1 MRTLNLNKRPIW
13 HIEYL
18 GEVPILDN
26 EGLDTGEVEKQYSEP
41 KALRLNLYTS
51 TSEIIQNMFGM
62 TNNINIICSDE
73 SVKLKKGAKL
83 FYNKPN
89 GDTDFERDFDLE
101 VTAIS
106 KSLNHWNYGFR
117 EVR

>member
-13 HIEYL
+13 HIKYL
-18 GEVPILDN
+18 GEVPILD
-26 EGLDTGEVEKQYSEP
+26 EDGLDTGEVEKQYSTP
-41 KALRLNLYTS
+41 NKIFLNLYTT

-62 TNNINIICSDE
+62 TNNINIVCSDE
-73 SVKLKKGAKL
+73 RVKLEKGAKL
-83 FYNKPN
+83 FYDEPN
-89 GDTDFERDFDLE
+89 EDTDLEVDFDLE

>member
-18 GEVPILDN
+18 GEVPILD
-26 EGLDTGEVEKQYSEP
+26 EDGLDTGEVEKQYGDPIEI
-41 KALRLNLYTS
+41 KLNLYTT
-51 TSEIIQNMFGM
+51 TSDIIQNMFGM
-62 TNNINIICSDE
+62 TNNVNIVCSDE
-73 SVKLKKGAKL
+73 GVRLKKGAKL
-83 FYNKPN
+83 FYDKPDE
-89 GDTDFERDFDLE
+89 GVDLERDFDLE

-106 KSLNHWNYGFR
+106 ESLNHWNYGFR

>member
-18 GEVPILDN
+18 GEVPILD
-26 EGLDTGEVEKQYSEP
+26 EDELDTGEVEKQYGDPIEIQ
-41 KALRLNLYTS
+41 LNLYTA
-51 TSEIIQNMFGM
+51 TSDIIQNMFGM
-62 TNNINIICSDE
+62 TNNVNIVCSDE
-73 SVKLKKGAKL
+73 CKLEKGAKL

-89 GDTDFERDFDLE
+89 ADTDLERDFDLE

>member
-13 HIEYL
+13 QVQYL
-18 GEVPILDN
+18 GEVPILD
-26 EGLDTGEVEKQYSEP
+26 EDGLDTGEVEKQYSDPIEIQ
-41 KALRLNLYTS
+41 LNLYTA
-51 TSEIIQNMFGM
+51 TSDITQNMFGM
-62 TNNINIICSDE
+62 TNNVNIVCSDE
-73 SVKLKKGAKL
+73 RKLEKGTKL

-89 GDTDFERDFDLE
+89 VDTDLERDFDLE

>member
-18 GEVPILDN
+18 GEVDILDD
-26 EGLDTGEVEKQYSEP
+26 EGLNTGEVEKQYSEP
-41 KALRLNLYTS
+41 KQIFLNLYTT

-73 SVKLKKGAKL
+73 GVKLKKGAKL
-83 FYNKPN
+83 FYDKPN
-89 GDTDFERDFDLE
+89 EDVDLEVDFDLE
-101 VTAIS
+101 VTAIAR
-106 KSLNHWNYGFR
+106 SLNHWNYGFR

>member
-13 HIEYL
+13 HIEYI
-18 GEVPILDN
+18 GEVPILDD
-26 EGLDTGEVEKQYSEP
+26 EGLDTGEIEKQYSTP
-41 KALRLNLYTS
+41 NKIFLNLYTT

-62 TNNINIICSDE
+62 TNNINIICSE
-73 SVKLKKGAKL
+73 ERVELEKGAKL
-83 FYNKPN
+83 FYDEPN
-89 GDTDFERDFDLE
+89 EDTDLEVDFDLE